1 MRQRTVNEHS
11 LALAREWKRLG
22 RAATAVALLT
32 SPILFAVLYTSL
44 EWPFLFAL
52 VGTFA
57 GVVIFR
63 GFVDV
68 VAHKFI
74 PSPSI
79 YGAEKELQEQDV
91 VSRRRLWYWRRKF
104 RLLTWFVVLFVI
116 SVSIGIAYQ
125 AFSGGDTSVAG
136 GLDAVLTVVKTY
148 APVAFMYV
156 PILLI
161 LFLVNFLILFGPMI
175 ILGAGQ
181 IKTYEPGNAN

>member
-22 RAATAVALLT
+22 RAATAVALIT

-104 RLLTWFVVLFVI
+104 RLLTWFVVLFVDLR
-116 SVSIGIAYQ
+116 VDRDRL
-125 AFSGGDTSVAG
+125 SGVLGRRHVG
-136 GLDAVLTVVKTY
+136 GRR
-148 APVAFMYV
+148 P
-156 PILLI
+156 
-161 LFLVNFLILFGPMI
+161 GR
-175 ILGAGQ
+175 GAHGGRRR
-181 IKTYEPGNAN
+181 TRRSRSCTCRSC